1 MVKGVIDMTIWKIDM
16 CPRCGGD
23 IFVDRDMD
31 GWYEE
36 CLQCSY
42 RYDLKSTANSE
53 QRPNSKGEVVLSGEG
68 SQVLPPIYLIANIP
82 KRR

>member
-1 MVKGVIDMTIWKIDM
+1 LVTEVIDMTIWKCDM

-42 RYDLKSTANSE
+42 RNDLKSTAEYEGQPS
-53 QRPNSKGEVVLSGEG
+53 SKGEVVISDVG
-68 SQVLPPIYLIANIP
+68 SQVLPPSA
-82 KRR
+82 

>member
-1 MVKGVIDMTIWKIDM
+1 MAMWKLDM

-42 RYDLKSTANSE
+42 RYDPKSTTE
-53 QRPNSKGEVVLSGEG
+53 YEGRPMSKGEVVIPCIG
-68 SQVLPPIYLIANIP
+68 SQEG
-82 KRR
+82 K

>member
-1 MVKGVIDMTIWKIDM
+1 MVTGVIDMTIWKCDM

-42 RYDLKSTANSE
+42 RYDLKSTADYEEHPS
-53 QRPNSKGEVVLSGEG
+53 SKGDVVIFGAG
-68 SQVLPPIYLIANIP
+68 SQVSPPSA
-82 KRR
+82 

>member
-1 MVKGVIDMTIWKIDM
+1 MTMWKFDM

-23 IFVDRDMD
+23 IFIDRDMD

-42 RYDLKSTANSE
+42 RHDLESTAE
-53 QRPNSKGEVVLSGEG
+53 FEGRPGLKGEVVISGGG
-68 SQVLPPIYLIANIP
+68 SQASLPSKN
-82 KRR
+82 

>member
-1 MVKGVIDMTIWKIDM
+1 MVTEVIDMAIWKFDM

-31 GWYEE
+31 SWYEE

-42 RYDLKSTANSE
+42 RHDLESVAEYQGRTS
-53 QRPNSKGEVVLSGEG
+53 SKGVGVISGEG
-68 SQVLPPIYLIANIP
+68 SKLLTPSA
-82 KRR
+82 

>member
-1 MVKGVIDMTIWKIDM
+1 MTGVIDMVVWKFKM

-31 GWYEE
+31 GWYEV

-42 RYDLKSTANSE
+42 RYDLESIAEYERQPS
-53 QRPNSKGEVVLSGEG
+53 SKGEVVISGRG
-68 SQVLPPIYLIANIP
+68 SRVLPTSA
-82 KRR
+82 

>member
-1 MVKGVIDMTIWKIDM
+1 MVMWKLDM

-36 CLQCSY
+36 CLQCSH
-42 RYDLKSTANSE
+42 RHDLESTAEYKGQPS
-53 QRPNSKGEVVLSGEG
+53 SKGEGVISGVG
-68 SQVLPPIYLIANIP
+68 SKALLPPD
-82 KRR
+82 